1 MVFYR
6 VRKIHGHYYLIKEW
20 YDPRTGRKHS
30 KSLGNCELIEKTLE
44 VVRGVGFEPTQA
56 YAIGASAR
64 PL

>member
-6 VRKIHGHYYLIKEW
+6 ARK
-20 YDPRTGRKHS
+20 S
-30 KSLGNCELIEKTLE
+30 KWSLLSLKGVLRCQDRERSVLLGNCEKIEKLLM
-44 VVRGVGFEPTQA
+44 RGVGFEPTQA